1 MVNFL
6 FPDSTLD
13 LECLKTAELLN
24 IMCTVLKLFL
34 FYFIFYLFNVGNKNI
49 QLRGYWSKG
58 FSIKRK
64 C

>member
-49 QLRGYWSKG
+49 QLKVYRKNS
-58 FSIKRK
+58 FFIKRK

>member
-49 QLRGYWSKG
+49 QLKVY
-58 FSIKRK
+58 RK
-64 C
+64 K